1 VQGERHCKRSR
12 KAEAGGA
19 KAVRRE
25 DEVDS
30 REDPIR
36 ARVARQNVDVDS
48 LRGAMA
54 VGGVET
60 SVRVMGRPV
69 REVVESDDVASQVG
83 RSEVRKQ
90 AVDPRGEVVRR
101 AGSEG

>member
-1 VQGERHCKRSR
+1 
-12 KAEAGGA
+12 
-19 KAVRRE
+19 
-25 DEVDS
+25 
-30 REDPIR
+30 
-36 ARVARQNVDVDS
+36 
-48 LRGAMA
+48 MA